1 MVVIVLFMK
10 YQIEYKTFILVMGVK
25 GDFILSKGFYYRKLN
40 HEKCI
45 KSSIENQRHTKL
57 ISQYITTTSICILLF
72 ITY

>member
-25 GDFILSKGFYYRKLN
+25 GDFILSKGFYQRKLN